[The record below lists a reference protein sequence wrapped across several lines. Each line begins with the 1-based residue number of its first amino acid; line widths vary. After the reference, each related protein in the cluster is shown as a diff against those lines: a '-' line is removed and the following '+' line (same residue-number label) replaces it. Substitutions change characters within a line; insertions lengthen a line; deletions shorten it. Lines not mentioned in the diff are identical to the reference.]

1 MKIIKATDITPEQI
15 VSQRDV
21 AYVSVEESVKKV
33 LNDVSERGDA
43 ALREYELRFDGVQID
58 DFAVTA
64 EEIDA
69 AVAAV
74 GAEYIRILKRA
85 AANIERFHR
94 AQIRSDFSLNYD
106 GITVGERFI
115 PVQSAGLYVPGGTAR
130 YPSSVLMNCVPAK
143 LAGVQNIIIC
153 TPPSKDGRIPDGI
166 LAAAKVAGADKVYK
180 VGGAQAIAAMAYGTE
195 SIPKVDKIVGP
206 GNVYVATAKKLVQG
220 ICGIDMIA
228 GPSEILVIADE
239 TANAD
244 WLAADLLSQAEH
256 DKLASAIMITDS
268 EALATAV
275 SAAVEKRLE
284 KLPRREIAA
293 ESIKNNGKIIITESI
308 MQAAELSDR
317 IAPEHLEL
325 AVARP
330 EKLLEQIKNAGSVFL
345 GHYTP
350 EATGDYMA
358 GTNHTLPTGGTARF
372 SSPLGVDDFI
382 KKTQFIK
389 MSREALENYYRDI
402 AAFAESEGLNAHA
415 ESVNLF
421 RRPKRQGNCIRRLSI
436 G

>member
-74 GAEYIRILKRA
+74 GAEYVRILKRA

-94 AQIRSDFSLNYD
+94 AQIRSDFSMNYD

-284 KLPRREIAA
+284 KLPRREIATA
-293 ESIKNNGKIIITESI
+293 SIKNNGKIIITESI

-415 ESVNLF
+415 ESVKARFESND
-421 RRPKRQGNCIRRLSI
+421 
-436 G
+436 

>member
-33 LNDVSERGDA
+33 LNEVSERGDA

-94 AQIRSDFSLNYD
+94 AQIRSDFSMNYD

-389 MSREALENYYRDI
+389 MSKEALENYYRDI

-415 ESVNLF
+415 ESVKARFESND
-421 RRPKRQGNCIRRLSI
+421 
-436 G
+436 

>member
-74 GAEYIRILKRA
+74 GAEYVRILKRA

-94 AQIRSDFSLNYD
+94 AQIRSDFSMNYD

-256 DKLASAIMITDS
+256 EKLASAIMITDS

-415 ESVNLF
+415 ESVKARFESND
-421 RRPKRQGNCIRRLSI
+421 
-436 G
+436 

>member
-1 MKIIKATDITPEQI
+1 MKIIKATDITPGQI

-94 AQIRSDFSLNYD
+94 AQIRSDFSMNYD

-415 ESVNLF
+415 ESVKARFESND
-421 RRPKRQGNCIRRLSI
+421 
-436 G
+436 

>member
-74 GAEYIRILKRA
+74 GAEYVRILKRA

-94 AQIRSDFSLNYD
+94 AQIRSDFSMNYD

-293 ESIKNNGKIIITESI
+293 ESIKNNGKIIITQSI

-415 ESVNLF
+415 ESVKARFESND
-421 RRPKRQGNCIRRLSI
+421 
-436 G
+436 

>member
-94 AQIRSDFSLNYD
+94 AQIRSDFSMNYD

-389 MSREALENYYRDI
+389 MSREALEIYYRDI

-415 ESVNLF
+415 ESVKARFESND
-421 RRPKRQGNCIRRLSI
+421 
-436 G
+436 

>member
-74 GAEYIRILKRA
+74 GAEYVRILKRA

-94 AQIRSDFSLNYD
+94 AQIRSDFSMNYD

-206 GNVYVATAKKLVQG
+206 GNVYVATAKKLAQG

-415 ESVNLF
+415 ESVKARFESND
-421 RRPKRQGNCIRRLSI
+421 
-436 G
+436 

>member
-85 AANIERFHR
+85 AANIERFHS
-94 AQIRSDFSLNYD
+94 AQIRSDFSMNYD

-415 ESVNLF
+415 ESVKARFESND
-421 RRPKRQGNCIRRLSI
+421 
-436 G
+436 

>member
-33 LNDVSERGDA
+33 LNDVSGRGDA

-74 GAEYIRILKRA
+74 GAEYVRILKRA

-94 AQIRSDFSLNYD
+94 AQIRSDFSMNYD

-308 MQAAELSDR
+308 IQAAELSDR

-415 ESVNLF
+415 ESVKARFESND
-421 RRPKRQGNCIRRLSI
+421 
-436 G
+436 

>member
-33 LNDVSERGDA
+33 LNEVSERGDA

-74 GAEYIRILKRA
+74 GAEYVRILKRA

-94 AQIRSDFSLNYD
+94 AQIRSDFSMNYD

-389 MSREALENYYRDI
+389 MSREALEIYYRDI

-415 ESVNLF
+415 ESVKARFESND
-421 RRPKRQGNCIRRLSI
+421 
-436 G
+436 

>member
-1 MKIIKATDITPEQI
+1 MKIIKAADITPEQI

-74 GAEYIRILKRA
+74 GAEYVRILKRA

-94 AQIRSDFSLNYD
+94 AQIRSDFSMNYD

-415 ESVNLF
+415 ESVKARFESND
-421 RRPKRQGNCIRRLSI
+421 
-436 G
+436 

>member
-43 ALREYELRFDGVQID
+43 ALREYELCFDGVQID

-94 AQIRSDFSLNYD
+94 AQIRSDFSMNYD

-389 MSREALENYYRDI
+389 MSKEALENYYRDI

-415 ESVNLF
+415 ESVKARFKSND
-421 RRPKRQGNCIRRLSI
+421 
-436 G
+436 

>member
-94 AQIRSDFSLNYD
+94 AQIRSDFSMNYD

-402 AAFAESEGLNAHA
+402 VAFAESEGLNAHA
-415 ESVNLF
+415 ESVKARFESND
-421 RRPKRQGNCIRRLSI
+421 
-436 G
+436 

>member
-74 GAEYIRILKRA
+74 GAEYVRILKRA

-94 AQIRSDFSLNYD
+94 AQIRSDFSMNYD

-153 TPPSKDGRIPDGI
+153 TPPSNDGRIPDGI

-293 ESIKNNGKIIITESI
+293 ESIKNNGKIIITQSI

-415 ESVNLF
+415 ESVKARFESND
-421 RRPKRQGNCIRRLSI
+421 
-436 G
+436 

>member
-74 GAEYIRILKRA
+74 GAEYVRILKRA

-94 AQIRSDFSLNYD
+94 AQIRSDFSMNYD

-166 LAAAKVAGADKVYK
+166 LAAAKVAGADKVYR

-293 ESIKNNGKIIITESI
+293 ESIKNNGKIIITQSI

-389 MSREALENYYRDI
+389 MSREALKNYYRDI

-415 ESVNLF
+415 ESVKARFESND
-421 RRPKRQGNCIRRLSI
+421 
-436 G
+436 

>member
-94 AQIRSDFSLNYD
+94 AQIRSDFSMNYD
-106 GITVGERFI
+106 GITVGERFV

-293 ESIKNNGKIIITESI
+293 ESIKNNGKIVITESI

-415 ESVNLF
+415 ESVKARFESND
-421 RRPKRQGNCIRRLSI
+421 
-436 G
+436 

>member
-94 AQIRSDFSLNYD
+94 AQIRSDFSMNYD

-308 MQAAELSDR
+308 IQAAELSDR

-389 MSREALENYYRDI
+389 MSKEALENYYRDI

-415 ESVNLF
+415 ESVKARFESND
-421 RRPKRQGNCIRRLSI
+421 
-436 G
+436 

>member
-43 ALREYELRFDGVQID
+43 ALREYELRFDVVQID

-74 GAEYIRILKRA
+74 GAEYVRILKRA

-94 AQIRSDFSLNYD
+94 AQIRSDFSMNYD

-293 ESIKNNGKIIITESI
+293 ESIKNNGKIVITESI

-415 ESVNLF
+415 ESVKARFESND
-421 RRPKRQGNCIRRLSI
+421 
-436 G
+436 

>member
-43 ALREYELRFDGVQID
+43 ALREYELRFDGVEID

-94 AQIRSDFSLNYD
+94 AQIRSDFSMNYD

-293 ESIKNNGKIIITESI
+293 ESIKNNGKIVITESI

-415 ESVNLF
+415 ESVKARFESND
-421 RRPKRQGNCIRRLSI
+421 
-436 G
+436 

>member
-33 LNDVSERGDA
+33 LNDVSGRGDA

-74 GAEYIRILKRA
+74 GAEYVRILKRA

-94 AQIRSDFSLNYD
+94 AQIRSDFSMNYD

-268 EALATAV
+268 PALATAV

-308 MQAAELSDR
+308 IQAAELSDR

-415 ESVNLF
+415 ESVKARFESND
-421 RRPKRQGNCIRRLSI
+421 
-436 G
+436 

>member
-1 MKIIKATDITPEQI
+1 MKIIKATDITPGQI

-94 AQIRSDFSLNYD
+94 AQIRSDFSMNYD

-415 ESVNLF
+415 ASVKARFESND
-421 RRPKRQGNCIRRLSI
+421 
-436 G
+436 

>member
-94 AQIRSDFSLNYD
+94 AQIRSDFSMNYD

-284 KLPRREIAA
+284 KLPRREIAT

-415 ESVNLF
+415 ESVKARFESND
-421 RRPKRQGNCIRRLSI
+421 
-436 G
+436 

>member
-74 GAEYIRILKRA
+74 GAEYVRILKRA

-94 AQIRSDFSLNYD
+94 AQIRSNFSMNYD

-345 GHYTP
+345 GYYTP

-415 ESVNLF
+415 ESVKARFESND
-421 RRPKRQGNCIRRLSI
+421 
-436 G
+436 

>member
-74 GAEYIRILKRA
+74 GAEYVRILKRA

-94 AQIRSDFSLNYD
+94 AQIRSDFSMNYD

-308 MQAAELSDR
+308 IQAAELSDR

-415 ESVNLF
+415 ESVKARFESND
-421 RRPKRQGNCIRRLSI
+421 
-436 G
+436 

>member
-43 ALREYELRFDGVQID
+43 ALREYELRFDGVRID

-94 AQIRSDFSLNYD
+94 AQIRSDFSMNYD

-350 EATGDYMA
+350 EATGDYIA

-415 ESVNLF
+415 ESVKARFESND
-421 RRPKRQGNCIRRLSI
+421 
-436 G
+436 

>member
-64 EEIDA
+64 EEIGA

-74 GAEYIRILKRA
+74 GAEYVRILKRA

-94 AQIRSDFSLNYD
+94 AQIRSDFSMNYD

-415 ESVNLF
+415 ESVKARFESND
-421 RRPKRQGNCIRRLSI
+421 
-436 G
+436 

>member
-74 GAEYIRILKRA
+74 GAEYMRILKRA

-94 AQIRSDFSLNYD
+94 AQIRSDFSMNYD

-206 GNVYVATAKKLVQG
+206 GNVYVATAKKLAQG

-415 ESVNLF
+415 ESVKARFESND
-421 RRPKRQGNCIRRLSI
+421 
-436 G
+436 